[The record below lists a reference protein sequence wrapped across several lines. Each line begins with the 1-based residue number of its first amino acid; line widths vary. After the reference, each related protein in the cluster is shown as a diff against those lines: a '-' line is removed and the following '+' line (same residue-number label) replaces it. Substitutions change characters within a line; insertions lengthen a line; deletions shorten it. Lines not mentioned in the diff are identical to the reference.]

1 MLHASVCMFML
12 STVLPLRV
20 LWLQAGRR
28 VGKGRDAGRGL
39 LRGCQRRRLH
49 ARVPSACPSHSSPW
63 PTQPA
68 RRASGH
74 SCPLAIATPSAAG
87 DWPASLGSPAPAG
100 MDSAFSSTIVLR
112 SHSRRREDRKV
123 AVRAGHAGG
132 LLAANTL
139 VRGAL
144 RAVVCSDIAAANGRG
159 ACSGAARRGLG
170 GATRP
175 LESESVGVRLS
186 AATMRS
192 RCLARL
198 RGAQA
203 ALSSAYGQ
211 APMVGPRPRKVCQ
224 KKREKRGGG
233 R

>member
-1 MLHASVCMFML
+1 M
-12 STVLPLRV
+12 
-20 LWLQAGRR
+20 QAGRR

-39 LRGCQRRRLH
+39 LRGCQRRRLR
-49 ARVPSACPSHSSPW
+49 ARVRNACPSHSSPW

-74 SCPLAIATPSAAG
+74 SCPLAIATPSAAD
-87 DWPASLGSPAPAG
+87 DWPASLGSPAAAG

-112 SHSRRREDRKV
+112 SHTRRRGDRKL

-144 RAVVCSDIAAANGRG
+144 RAVCSSDIAAASGRG
-159 ACSGAARRGLG
+159 ARSGAARRGLG

-175 LESESVGVRLS
+175 LESESVGARLS
-186 AATMRS
+186 AAR
-192 RCLARL
+192 RRV
-198 RGAQA
+198 A
-203 ALSSAYGQ
+203 ALQGCMVLRPLSASAPGFSRANCKAEFAYG
-211 APMVGPRPRKVCQ
+211 ALCFLEGLAM
-224 KKREKRGGG
+224 G
-233 R
+233 RSAGF

>member
-1 MLHASVCMFML
+1 MLRHML
-12 STVLPLRV
+12 SAVLPLRV
-20 LWLQAGRR
+20 LWLQAGGR
-28 VGKGRDAGRGL
+28 VGKGLDTGSGL

-49 ARVPSACPSHSSPW
+49 ARVPNACPSHSPQG

-68 RRASGH
+68 RRAGG
-74 SCPLAIATPSAAG
+74 LALVKPPAAD
-87 DWPASLGSPAPAG
+87 DWPASLGSPAAAG
-100 MDSAFSSTIVLR
+100 MDSTFSFTIVLR
-112 SHSRRREDRKV
+112 SHSRRRGDRKV

-144 RAVVCSDIAAANGRG
+144 RAVGCSDIAAANTRG

-175 LESESVGVRLS
+175 LGSESVGMRLS

-203 ALSSAYGQ
+203 ALSSAHGQ
-211 APMVGPRPRKVCQ
+211 APIVGPRKVCQ
-224 KKREKRGGG
+224 KKKEKGGGG